1 MIATA
6 GCAGALIPNYG
17 IACDAVEQ
25 QRHPPRQGL
34 APCCALIC
42 LVGQLSLIDSTAFRS
57 RRRSQTALKCVRA
70 KTNFVSRFK
79 LIRVVSWPRANISL
93 SEKQKLCILPA
104 VPFPQEGRFAVV
116 TDVGSGMRWTQRR
129 RKTGGA
135 RSGRRR
141 RVVLMP
147 RRWHQGRGMIPR
159 TTGAKEPGPRG
170 ERDISRKTIA
180 QGMPADCG
188 VPVVANACAFYTC
201 TRGRGCTAHPAF
213 PAPSVL
219 IEGKRSGITPGQSRR
234 GNAETCLNDV
244 IARSESDEAIHSLFS
259 TVRWI
264 ASLRSQ

>member
-1 MIATA
+1 MAPREYFTFGKTEIVYSPYRPAPTR
-6 GCAGALIPNYG
+6 GALRG
-17 IACDAVEQ
+17 RHGRWERDAVD
-25 QRHPPRQGL
+25 
-34 APCCALIC
+34 AA
-42 LVGQLSLIDSTAFRS
+42 V
-57 RRRSQTALKCVRA
+57 SQDERYWC
-70 KTNFVSRFK
+70 
-79 LIRVVSWPRANISL
+79 
-93 SEKQKLCILPA
+93 
-104 VPFPQEGRFAVV
+104 
-116 TDVGSGMRWTQRR
+116 
-129 RKTGGA
+129 
-135 RSGRRR
+135 GRRR

-147 RRWHQGRGMIPR
+147 RRWHQGRGVIPR

-170 ERDISRKTIA
+170 EHDISRKTIA